1 MNKCNDCIHKDI
13 CKYETEMK
21 KLEAEITEKIKPCL
35 QSLSRLDVYN
45 YLNAYSRLQSLRCL
59 YKLKIKIFNKN
70 RINWWLKCI
79 EKEISIYSNKMKG
92 R

>member
-1 MNKCNDCIHKDI
+1 MSIVA
-13 CKYETEMK
+13 Y
-21 KLEAEITEKIKPCL
+21 
-35 QSLSRLDVYN
+35 SR
-45 YLNAYSRLQSLRCL
+45 LNAYSCLWSLKCL
-59 YKLKIKIFNKN
+59 YKLKVKIFNKN